1 MSETNKQKID
11 GITESTINQANGDI
25 VITAVN
31 GVSAVEVV
39 QICNDVMRTQMSIY
53 TQQAIMSAQERL
65 DYFCDKFTARLATV
79 EDKVSKQLKEPSI
92 QIALHESIR
101 GSIDGDNDELTDEL
115 IDLMIER
122 MSITERCSKQFIIDT
137 ARQILP
143 KLTPSH
149 IAILALKVFNNL
161 KLGCNS
167 DELKE
172 ILFNRLD
179 KLLANCSIISDLDIE
194 YLNQVGC
201 FGNPKML
208 INQSSVESRLLSA
221 YDLFFRK
228 NCDNAKLN
236 KIISTHSYS
245 SAVIIWVFSILNL
258 KNDELS
264 FKVTRS
270 DIIEPQIEKRNDG
283 TKDFYQNVK
292 DLLTPLSENETKD
305 YLTSNNPNWFKAIET
320 LTNCNSVFL
329 SPLGTYLGTR
339 ALSKHIGIDIPLNI
353 FY

>member
-1 MSETNKQKID
+1 MSDSNKQEIDKI
-11 GITESTINQANGDI
+11 TNSTINQAGGN
-25 VITAVN
+25 ITVTTIN

-53 TQQAIMSAQERL
+53 TQQAIVSAQERL
-65 DYFCDKFTARLATV
+65 DSFCDKFTARLTTV
-79 EDKVSKQLKEPSI
+79 EDKISKQLKEPSI
-92 QIALHESIR
+92 QIALQESIK
-101 GSIDGDNDELTDEL
+101 GSIDGNNEELTDDL

-122 MSITERCSKQFIIDT
+122 MSITERSSKQFIIDA
-137 ARQILP
+137 ARQVLP

-149 IAILALKVFNNL
+149 LALLALKVFNNL
-161 KLGCNS
+161 KLGCDS
-167 DELKE
+167 EALKE

-179 KLLANCSIISDLDIE
+179 KLLIDCSIISDLDIE
-194 YLNQVGC
+194 YLDQVGC

-208 INQSSVESRLLSA
+208 INQSSVESKLLSA

-228 NCDNAKLN
+228 NCDNTDFN
-236 KIISTHSYS
+236 KIISTHSYKP
-245 SAVIIWVFSILNL
+245 AVILWVLSILNL
-258 KNDELS
+258 KNEKLS

-305 YLTSNNPNWFKAIET
+305 YLSSNNPNWVKAIDT